1 MVAKIIKQST
11 LEKLTTNQLLEQQ
24 KIYEEENKIIS
35 QFDLK
40 EYQNKILK
48 IELFREEIQKEF
60 NIIKKRAQKLGEN
73 FFIKDSYYK
82 ENKFF
87 SFSEISKV
95 IRIKQVCCK
104 DNNVNIIFLTELEKS
119 IKKIDID
126 SINSLSEYFIKKIEI
141 FKKIYSAHDSKLDF
155 NLDGLQEIGDGTIQ
169 VVYLSIFNLEGLLD
183 KIFLPYTY
191 ELEVFKKKI
200 FSDYEKINSKDSS
213 YYNALAQAARHSLPI
228 IYEESLTTA
237 KKIKYRAKETLSEYF
252 NSFVPWNEED
262 FKSYIEKKTSL
273 SLIWFEQQRYVFYEN
288 DFAKKYNKNRDR
300 FKKEFV
306 ISILNKDFLLQKFK
320 VFTEFNDK
328 ILRKIELLLRSKAKQ
343 KEKLENVGYVYV
355 LSNEAYPGVYKIGST
370 YGLVEERAEELTGT
384 GHLHPF
390 VPEFSIKI
398 ESAEYF
404 EKTTHSLFKE
414 YRVKQGREFF
424 KMELKIIKTALKQ
437 IKTITN
443 EGKIKF
449 KTGELKKKIGL

>member
-1 MVAKIIKQST
+1 VKIIKQSV
-11 LEKLTTNQLLEQQ
+11 LEKLTKNQLLEQQ
-24 KIYEEENKIIS
+24 RLYQDENKIIAK
-35 QFDLK
+35 FDLK
-40 EYQNKILK
+40 EYQNKISKVELLK
-48 IELFREEIQKEF
+48 EEIQEECD
-60 NIIKKRAQKLGEN
+60 IIKKKAKKLSDN

-87 SFSEISKV
+87 IFSEISKV
-95 IRIKQVCCK
+95 IRIKQVCCE
-104 DNNVNIIFLTELEKS
+104 DNKLNIIFLTEFEKS

-126 SINSLSEYFIKKIEI
+126 NINSLYEYFTEKIKV
-141 FKKIYSAHDSKLDF
+141 FKKIYSVHDSKLDSSSE
-155 NLDGLQEIGDGTIQ
+155 NLEDIEDDKTE
-169 VVYLSIFNLEGLLD
+169 VVNLSIFDLENVFD

-191 ELEVFKKKI
+191 ELDALKKKI
-200 FSDYEKINSKDSS
+200 SENYQKINSKDSS
-213 YYNALAQAARHSLPI
+213 YYDALAQAARHSLPI

-237 KKIKYRAKETLSEYF
+237 KKIKYRAKGTLSEYF

-262 FKSYIEKKTSL
+262 FKSYIAKKTSL
-273 SLIWFEQQRYVFYEN
+273 SLVWFEQQRYVFYEN

-384 GHLHPF
+384 GHLHSF

-424 KMELKIIKTALKQ
+424 KMELKIIKMALKD
-437 IKTITN
+437 ISEIT
-443 EGKIKF
+443 EKGKNKL
-449 KTGELKKKIGL
+449 KLPELKKALNFE

>member
-1 MVAKIIKQST
+1 MKIIKQSV
-11 LEKLTTNQLLEQQ
+11 LEKLTKNQLLEQQ
-24 KIYEEENKIIS
+24 RLYQDENKIIAK
-35 QFDLK
+35 FDLK
-40 EYQNKILK
+40 EYQNKISKVELLK
-48 IELFREEIQKEF
+48 EEIQEECD
-60 NIIKKRAQKLGEN
+60 IIKKKAKKLSDN

-87 SFSEISKV
+87 IFSEISKV
-95 IRIKQVCCK
+95 IRIKQVCCE
-104 DNNVNIIFLTELEKS
+104 DNKLNIIFLTEFEKS

-126 SINSLSEYFIKKIEI
+126 NINSLYEYFTEKIKV
-141 FKKIYSAHDSKLDF
+141 FKKIYSVHDSKLDSSSE
-155 NLDGLQEIGDGTIQ
+155 NLEDIEDDKTE
-169 VVYLSIFNLEGLLD
+169 VVNLSIFDLENVFD

-191 ELEVFKKKI
+191 ELDALKKKI
-200 FSDYEKINSKDSS
+200 SENYEKINSKDSS
-213 YYNALAQAARHSLPI
+213 YYDALAQAARHSLPI

-237 KKIKYRAKETLSEYF
+237 KKIKYRAKGTLSEYF

-262 FKSYIEKKTSL
+262 FKSYIAKKTSL
-273 SLIWFEQQRYVFYEN
+273 SLVWFEQQRYVFYEN

-384 GHLHPF
+384 GHLHSF

-424 KMELKIIKTALKQ
+424 KMELKIIKMALKQ

-443 EGKIKF
+443 DGKIKF

>member
-1 MVAKIIKQST
+1 MKIIKQSI
-11 LEKLTTNQLLEQQ
+11 LEKLTKNQLLEQQ
-24 KIYEEENKIIS
+24 RLYQDENKIIAK
-35 QFDLK
+35 FDLK

-48 IELFREEIQKEF
+48 VELLKEEIQEECD
-60 NIIKKRAQKLGEN
+60 IIKKKAKKLSDN

-87 SFSEISKV
+87 IFSEISKV
-95 IRIKQVCCK
+95 IRIKQVCCE
-104 DNNVNIIFLTELEKS
+104 DNKLNIIFLTEFEKS

-126 SINSLSEYFIKKIEI
+126 NINSLYEYFTEKIKV
-141 FKKIYSAHDSKLDF
+141 FKKIYSVHDSKLDSSSE
-155 NLDGLQEIGDGTIQ
+155 NLEDIEDDKTE
-169 VVYLSIFNLEGLLD
+169 VVNLSIFDLENVFD

-191 ELEVFKKKI
+191 ELNALKKKI
-200 FSDYEKINSKDSS
+200 SENYEKINSKDSN
-213 YYNALAQAARHSLPI
+213 YYDALAQAARHSLPI

-237 KKIKYRAKETLSEYF
+237 KKIKYRAKGTLSEYF

-262 FKSYIEKKTSL
+262 FKSYIAKKTSL
-273 SLIWFEQQRYVFYEN
+273 SLVWFEQQRYVFYEN
-288 DFAKKYNKNRDR
+288 DFAKKYNKSRDR

-384 GHLHPF
+384 GHLHSF

-424 KMELKIIKTALKQ
+424 KMELKIIKMALKQ

-443 EGKIKF
+443 DGKIKF

>member
-1 MVAKIIKQST
+1 MKIIKQSV
-11 LEKLTTNQLLEQQ
+11 LEKLTKNQLLEQQ
-24 KIYEEENKIIS
+24 RLYQDENKIIAK
-35 QFDLK
+35 FDLK
-40 EYQNKILK
+40 EYQNKISKVELLK
-48 IELFREEIQKEF
+48 EEIQEECD
-60 NIIKKRAQKLGEN
+60 IIKKKAKKLSDN

-87 SFSEISKV
+87 IFSEISKV
-95 IRIKQVCCK
+95 IRIKQVCCE
-104 DNNVNIIFLTELEKS
+104 DNKLNIIFLTEFEKS

-126 SINSLSEYFIKKIEI
+126 NINSLYEYFTEKIKV
-141 FKKIYSAHDSKLDF
+141 FKKIYSVHDSKLDSSSE
-155 NLDGLQEIGDGTIQ
+155 NLEDIEDDKTE
-169 VVYLSIFNLEGLLD
+169 VVNLSIFDLENVFD

-191 ELEVFKKKI
+191 ELDALKKKI
-200 FSDYEKINSKDSS
+200 SENYQKINSKDSS
-213 YYNALAQAARHSLPI
+213 YYDALAQAARHSLPI

-237 KKIKYRAKETLSEYF
+237 KKIKYRAKGTLSEYF

-262 FKSYIEKKTSL
+262 FKSYIAKKTSL
-273 SLIWFEQQRYVFYEN
+273 SLVWFEQQRYVFYEN

-384 GHLHPF
+384 GHLHSF

-424 KMELKIIKTALKQ
+424 KMELKIIKMALKD
-437 IKTITN
+437 ISEIT
-443 EGKIKF
+443 EKGKNKL
-449 KTGELKKKIGL
+449 KLPELKKALNFE

>member
-1 MVAKIIKQST
+1 VKIIKQSV
-11 LEKLTTNQLLEQQ
+11 LEKLTKNQLLEQQ
-24 KIYEEENKIIS
+24 RLYQDENKIIAK
-35 QFDLK
+35 FDLK
-40 EYQNKILK
+40 EYQNKISKVELLK
-48 IELFREEIQKEF
+48 EEIQEECD
-60 NIIKKRAQKLGEN
+60 IIKKKAKKLSDN

-87 SFSEISKV
+87 IFSEISKV
-95 IRIKQVCCK
+95 IRIKQVCCE
-104 DNNVNIIFLTELEKS
+104 DNKLNIIFLTEFEKS

-126 SINSLSEYFIKKIEI
+126 NINSLYEYFTEKIKV
-141 FKKIYSAHDSKLDF
+141 FKKIYSVHDSKLDSSSE
-155 NLDGLQEIGDGTIQ
+155 NLEDIEDDKTE
-169 VVYLSIFNLEGLLD
+169 VVNLSIFDLENVFD

-191 ELEVFKKKI
+191 ELDALKKKI
-200 FSDYEKINSKDSS
+200 SENYQKINSKDSS
-213 YYNALAQAARHSLPI
+213 YYDALAQAARHSLPI

-237 KKIKYRAKETLSEYF
+237 KKIKYRAKGTLSEYF

-262 FKSYIEKKTSL
+262 FKSYIAKKTSL
-273 SLIWFEQQRYVFYEN
+273 SLVWFEQQRYVFYEN

-384 GHLHPF
+384 GHLHSF

-424 KMELKIIKTALKQ
+424 KMELKIIKMALKQ

-443 EGKIKF
+443 DGKIKF

>member
-1 MVAKIIKQST
+1 VKIIKQSV
-11 LEKLTTNQLLEQQ
+11 LEKLTKNQLLEQQ
-24 KIYEEENKIIS
+24 RLYQDENKIIAK
-35 QFDLK
+35 FDLK
-40 EYQNKILK
+40 EYQNKISKVELLK
-48 IELFREEIQKEF
+48 EEIQEECD
-60 NIIKKRAQKLGEN
+60 IIKKKAKKLSDN

-87 SFSEISKV
+87 IFSEISKV
-95 IRIKQVCCK
+95 IRIKQVCCE
-104 DNNVNIIFLTELEKS
+104 DNKLNIIFLTEFEKS

-126 SINSLSEYFIKKIEI
+126 NINSLYEYFTEKIKV
-141 FKKIYSAHDSKLDF
+141 FKKIYSVHDSKLDSSSE
-155 NLDGLQEIGDGTIQ
+155 NLEDIEDDKTE
-169 VVYLSIFNLEGLLD
+169 VVNLSIFDLENVFD

-191 ELEVFKKKI
+191 ELDALKKKI
-200 FSDYEKINSKDSS
+200 SENYEKINSKDSS
-213 YYNALAQAARHSLPI
+213 YYDALAQAARHSLPI

-237 KKIKYRAKETLSEYF
+237 KKIKYRAKGTLSEYF

-262 FKSYIEKKTSL
+262 FKSYIAKKTSL
-273 SLIWFEQQRYVFYEN
+273 SLVWFEQQRYVFYEN

-384 GHLHPF
+384 GHLHSF

-424 KMELKIIKTALKQ
+424 KMELKIIKMALKQ

-443 EGKIKF
+443 DGKIKF

>member
-1 MVAKIIKQST
+1 VKIIKQSI
-11 LEKLTTNQLLEQQ
+11 LEKLTKNQLLEQQ
-24 KIYEEENKIIS
+24 RLYQDENKIIAK
-35 QFDLK
+35 FDLK

-48 IELFREEIQKEF
+48 VELLKEEIQEECD
-60 NIIKKRAQKLGEN
+60 IIKKKAKKLSDN

-87 SFSEISKV
+87 IFSEISKV
-95 IRIKQVCCK
+95 IRIKQVCCE
-104 DNNVNIIFLTELEKS
+104 DNKLNIIFLTEFEKS

-126 SINSLSEYFIKKIEI
+126 NINSLYEYFTEKIKV
-141 FKKIYSAHDSKLDF
+141 FKKIYSVHDSKLDSSSE
-155 NLDGLQEIGDGTIQ
+155 NLEDIEDDKTE
-169 VVYLSIFNLEGLLD
+169 VVNLSIFDLENVFD

-191 ELEVFKKKI
+191 ELNALKKKI
-200 FSDYEKINSKDSS
+200 SENYEKINSKDSN
-213 YYNALAQAARHSLPI
+213 YYDALAQAARHSLPI

-237 KKIKYRAKETLSEYF
+237 KKIKYRAKGTLSEYF

-262 FKSYIEKKTSL
+262 FKSYIAKKTSL
-273 SLIWFEQQRYVFYEN
+273 SLVWFEQQRYVFYEN
-288 DFAKKYNKNRDR
+288 DFAKKYNKSRDR

-384 GHLHPF
+384 GHLHSF

-424 KMELKIIKTALKQ
+424 KMELKIIKMALKQ

-443 EGKIKF
+443 DGKIKF

>member
-1 MVAKIIKQST
+1 MKIIKQSV
-11 LEKLTTNQLLEQQ
+11 LEKLTKNQLLEQQ
-24 KIYEEENKIIS
+24 RLYQDENKIIAK
-35 QFDLK
+35 FDLK
-40 EYQNKILK
+40 EYQNKISKVELLK
-48 IELFREEIQKEF
+48 EEIQEECD
-60 NIIKKRAQKLGEN
+60 IIKKKAKKLSDN

-87 SFSEISKV
+87 IFSEISKV
-95 IRIKQVCCK
+95 IRIKQVCCE
-104 DNNVNIIFLTELEKS
+104 DNKLNIIFLTEFEKS

-126 SINSLSEYFIKKIEI
+126 NINSLYEYFTEKIKV
-141 FKKIYSAHDSKLDF
+141 FKKIYSVHDSKLDSSSE
-155 NLDGLQEIGDGTIQ
+155 NLEDIEDDKTE
-169 VVYLSIFNLEGLLD
+169 VVNLSIFDLENVFD

-191 ELEVFKKKI
+191 ELDALKKKI
-200 FSDYEKINSKDSS
+200 SENYQKINSKDSS
-213 YYNALAQAARHSLPI
+213 YYDALAQAARHSLPI

-237 KKIKYRAKETLSEYF
+237 KKIKYRAKGTLSEYF

-262 FKSYIEKKTSL
+262 FKSYIAKKTSL
-273 SLIWFEQQRYVFYEN
+273 SLVWFEQQRYVFYEN

-384 GHLHPF
+384 GHLHSF

-424 KMELKIIKTALKQ
+424 KMELKIIKMALKQ

-443 EGKIKF
+443 DGKIKF